1 MINKILRDEIVKEDF
16 HKKKDKKTNNNKKNK
31 GQVWHKNKIN

>member
-16 HKKKDKKTNNNKKNK
+16 HKKKKIKKQITIKRIKDKF
-31 GQVWHKNKIN
+31 GIKIK